1 MSNVFIYVALA
12 LFGLILGSF
21 SGATVW
27 RIRARQL
34 RDDKKHGE
42 KVSKKEYDHLS
53 PLLHKKLSKDRSQ
66 CLHCGYELKWY
77 DLIPLVSWITLR
89 GRCRE
94 CKKPI
99 GIFEPLIELG
109 LALFFVLSYLWWPVP
124 IEGLFMI
131 SSFVLWLAAG
141 VCLAIL
147 AAYDAKWSLLPDKV
161 NLTLIAIGVLSVAVL
176 AIMSDRPL
184 LQIGSTVGAI
194 AILSGLYLV
203 LYLISKGRWIG
214 FGDIKLGLGLALLL
228 GDWRLALI
236 ALFMANLVGC
246 LVVIPLLA
254 TKRLKRNSHVPFG
267 PFLIAGMI
275 IAQFVGPTLIDLYTF
290 SLI

>member
-1 MSNVFIYVALA
+1 MSVLFIFVALA

-34 RDDKKHGE
+34 RDDKKQGE
-42 KVSKKEYDHLS
+42 KVSKKEYDRLS
-53 PLLHKKLSKDRSQ
+53 PLLHKKMSKDRSQ
-66 CLHCGYELKWY
+66 CLHCGYELTWY

-109 LALFFVLSYLWWPVP
+109 LALYFVLSYALWPVP
-124 IEGLFMI
+124 IEGFFGV
-131 SSFVLWLAAG
+131 SSFILWLVAG
-141 VCLAIL
+141 VGLAIL

-161 NLTLIAIGVLSVAVL
+161 NIAVIGLGLLSL
-176 AIMSDRPL
+176 ASMVIQSDQPL
-184 LQIGSTVGAI
+184 LQLASAVGAVGV
-194 AILSGLYLV
+194 LSGLYLL
-203 LYLISKGRWIG
+203 LYVISKGRWIG

-246 LVVIPLLA
+246 LVVIPLLV
-254 TKRLKRNSHVPFG
+254 TKRLQRTSHVPFG

>member
-1 MSNVFIYVALA
+1 MSDVFIYVALA

-42 KVSKKEYDHLS
+42 KVGKKEYDRLL
-53 PLLHKKLSKDRSQ
+53 PLLHKKLSRDRSQ
-66 CLHCGYELKWY
+66 CLHCGYELTWY

-109 LALFFVLSYLWWPVP
+109 LALFFVLSYALWPVP
-124 IEGLFMI
+124 IEGFFAI
-131 SSFVLWLAAG
+131 SSFILWLVAG
-141 VCLAIL
+141 VGLAIL
-147 AAYDAKWSLLPDKV
+147 AAYDAKWSLLPDKI
-161 NLTLIAIGVLSVAVL
+161 NIAVIGVGLLSVA
-176 AIMSDRPL
+176 IMVIVSDQPL
-184 LQIGSTVGAI
+184 LQLASAVGAVGV
-194 AILSGLYLV
+194 LSGLYLA
-203 LYLISKGRWIG
+203 LYLVSKGRWIG

-246 LVVIPLLA
+246 LVVIPLLI